1 MGNALVV
8 GDVERWYGAAC
19 CLVGWNWPAAWTAA
33 AVAPGVVGPAL
44 VVIVRVVEVEPCEEV
59 AELCE

>member
-1 MGNALVV
+1 MGKAFVV

-33 AVAPGVVGPAL
+33 AVAPGEVGPAL
-44 VVIVRVVEVEPCEEV
+44 VDIARVVEVEP
-59 AELCE
+59 